1 MTADEPPFDS
11 ASAAQAATPRAKGF
25 IEVEFTVEP
34 NYAGWRLDRYLCD
47 KIRRLSRS
55 RVQRIIER
63 DLVRESEQ
71 HARLKPSSLVRPGLK
86 FRLRR
91 KVLDEPVVPEDIV
104 ELYRDEWLLVLDKPA
119 GLPIHPTARYH
130 NSTLVALIK
139 RRYGEGF
146 KADPAHRLDRET

>member
-34 NYAGWRLDRYLCD
+34 NYAGWRLDRYLCE

-71 HARLKPSSLVRPGLK
+71 QARLKPSSLVRPGLT

-91 KVLDEPVVPEDIV
+91 RVHDEPVGPEDVV
-104 ELYRDEWLLVLDKPA
+104 ERYRDDWLFVLDYPA
-119 GLPIHPTARYH
+119 GRPVTPLA
-130 NSTLVALIK
+130 
-139 RRYGEGF
+139 EF
-146 KADPAHRLDRET
+146 